1 MKIYKVYMDLS
12 LITSSLKKFDLKE
25 YSSNFPT
32 IFVDAED
39 PDGAC
44 HSAYYRLVEIVLKQD
59 SSKETSRLIKELL
72 LDVRILKIEPPR

>member
-12 LITSSLKKFDLKE
+12 LITSSLKRFDLKE

-44 HSAYYRLVEIVLKQD
+44 HSAYYGLVEIVLKQD
-59 SSKETSRLIKELL
+59 STKETSKLMKELL
-72 LDVRILKIEPPR
+72 LDIRILKVELPR

>member
-12 LITSSLKKFDLKE
+12 LIT
-25 YSSNFPT
+25 SNFPT

-44 HSAYYRLVEIVLKQD
+44 HSAYYGLVEIVLKQD
-59 SSKETSRLIKELL
+59 STKETSKLMKELL
-72 LDVRILKIEPPR
+72 LDIRILKVELPR